1 MNDIFLSPYLTDD
14 CPPVMTDYS
23 EDDRK
28 IDDMLQKAESID
40 ELASIFSD
48 ELVRSI
54 KEQLSLK

>member
-1 MNDIFLSPYLTDD
+1 MNDFFISPLLMDD

-28 IDDMLQKAESID
+28 IVDMIQKAESID
-40 ELASIFSD
+40 ELASIISD

>member
-1 MNDIFLSPYLTDD
+1 MDD

-28 IDDMLQKAESID
+28 IDDMLKKAESVD
-40 ELASIFSD
+40 ELASIISD

>member
-1 MNDIFLSPYLTDD
+1 MNDIFLSPYLMDD

-28 IDDMLQKAESID
+28 IDDMLKKAESVD
-40 ELASIFSD
+40 ELASIISD